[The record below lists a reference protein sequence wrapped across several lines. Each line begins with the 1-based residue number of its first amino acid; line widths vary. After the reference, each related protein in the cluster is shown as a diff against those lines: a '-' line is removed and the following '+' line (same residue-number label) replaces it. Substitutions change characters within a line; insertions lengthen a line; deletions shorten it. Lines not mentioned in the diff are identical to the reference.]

1 MLDKIQLSLK
11 AKSQFSGSGA
21 GLFAPDRADDAIA
34 LYDEIRA
41 VDPVFRLDDR
51 MWLLT
56 RYDDARAVLRDNVR
70 FSSQFEEEDLDHDAP
85 NLERSILGLD
95 PPDHTRLRGLV
106 QQAFQPRRIKQL
118 EGDIERAVDRLLDGV
133 EAKGEMDVIADL
145 AQTAAGLGD
154 LHHAGPST

>member
-11 AKSQFSGSGA
+11 AKWQFSGSGA

-56 RYDDARAVLRDNVR
+56 RYDDARGRPAGQRPLQFAV
-70 FSSQFEEEDLDHDAP
+70 
-85 NLERSILGLD
+85 
-95 PPDHTRLRGLV
+95 
-106 QQAFQPRRIKQL
+106 
-118 EGDIERAVDRLLDGV
+118 
-133 EAKGEMDVIADL
+133 
-145 AQTAAGLGD
+145 
-154 LHHAGPST
+154 